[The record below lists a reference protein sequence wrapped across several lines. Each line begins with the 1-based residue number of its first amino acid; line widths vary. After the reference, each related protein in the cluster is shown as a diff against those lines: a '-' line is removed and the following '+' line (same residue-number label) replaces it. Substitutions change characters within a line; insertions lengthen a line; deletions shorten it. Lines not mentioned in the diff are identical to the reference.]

1 MATKKKITDKVDKR
15 RRAKVVVGYDASGEP
30 VIRYASGR
38 TAKELEANKQ
48 ELIRSY
54 VGGREVQR
62 DILASTYILEWY
74 KVRKRPRVSPSTDQN
89 YQTAI
94 KRYILPAIGD
104 KRMAAVTGTDLQA
117 LMNSLA
123 GKGKTL
129 VTDVRSVIRNT
140 FKLAAAEGV
149 IDRDVSSAI
158 EAPKVQRQSRR
169 ALTAAE
175 EAAVIKVAAEHP
187 YGLMLAI
194 LYYTG
199 MRRGEMLGLRWSDI
213 DFSEHVIHI
222 RRDIDYVTNA
232 EGDVK
237 SKCSIRDVP
246 MPEPLE
252 RAFRN
257 VPVKGL
263 SYVIQGA
270 HTGEHLPQPTY
281 MRHWKSL
288 MAAVYQ
294 ADKSIECK
302 DLNAEAAGAPELTGS
317 VLTAHY
323 LRHNYA
329 SILYNAGVDVLTA
342 QKYLGHADPATTL
355 RIYTHLAEEREKADR
370 EKVLKVF
377 KQ

>member
-38 TAKELEANKQ
+38 TVKELEANKQ

-62 DILASTYILEWY
+62 DVLASRYIMDWY
-74 KVRKRPRVSPSTDQN
+74 KMHKKPRISPSTDQN
-89 YQTAI
+89 YQSAI
-94 KRYILPAIGD
+94 NCYILPAIGD
-104 KRMAAVTGTDLQA
+104 KRMAAVTGMDLQA

-129 VTDVRSVIRNT
+129 ITDVRSVIRNA
-140 FKLAAAEGV
+140 FKLATAEGV
-149 IDRDVSSAI
+149 IDRDVSAAV
-158 EAPKVQRQSRR
+158 EAPKAQHQSRR
-169 ALTAAE
+169 ALTSAE
-175 EAAVIKVAAEHP
+175 EACVIKVAATHP
-187 YGLMLAI
+187 HGLMLAI

-199 MRRGEMLGLRWSDI
+199 MRRGEMLGLRWNDI

-237 SKCSIRDVP
+237 SKYSIRDVP

-252 RAFRN
+252 RALRSS
-257 VPVKGL
+257 PVKGL

-270 HTGEHLPQPTY
+270 RTGEHLPQPTY
-281 MRHWKSL
+281 VRYWKAL

-294 ADKSIECK
+294 ADKSIESK
-302 DLNAEAAGAPELTGS
+302 DLNAGVDGAPELIGS

-329 SILYNAGVDVLTA
+329 SVLYNAGVDVLTA

-355 RIYTHLAEEREKADR
+355 RIYTHLAKEREKADY

-377 KQ
+377 N